1 MLPPFQDIR
10 RSRLRLVRDKAK
22 ERLSPHIHGYESYL
36 SDVPLVNLLKDNPL
50 KGLSG
55 VSDVLSLL
63 KKAGLRRGLNTVLNG
78 VLVLLLLCFT
88 PSLASAQS
96 PETEK
101 PVPILS
107 GTAGTF
113 SFVTAGQQQLDAQ
126 INPVL
131 LLPLGDRWLVES
143 RAEIQGAF
151 QRSPGGGPYGGPVDK
166 NLDYLE
172 ADYIANPHVTVT
184 MGRFLTPFGIF
195 NERLYP
201 IWIRSLQQDPLIL
214 PLSAESSDGMMLRGG
229 FPANTKANFTYAA
242 YVSAISTSHNNLVS
256 ERNVGGRMSFFLPGQ
271 RVEIGASWQKLL
283 QDARANAFGFH
294 FAWWSTQLPLNVHS
308 EYARS
313 NQGSGYWIDGAYRLS
328 QLHFWQRAM
337 RRTEIA
343 GRAEQFFSGS
353 ITPDEALALGLS
365 PANTRE
371 GEAGVNYY
379 LQDGLKVVGSYGRQF
394 SSAGN
399 LNLWSVGIAYRF
411 LIPLGRVGAL

>member
-1 MLPPFQDIR
+1 MVAPPALAASF
-10 RSRLRLVRDKAK
+10 
-22 ERLSPHIHGYESYL
+22 
-36 SDVPLVNLLKDNPL
+36 LL
-50 KGLSG
+50 
-55 VSDVLSLL
+55 LSL
-63 KKAGLRRGLNTVLNG
+63 T
-78 VLVLLLLCFT
+78 LLCFT
-88 PSLASAQS
+88 EGLAAAQS
-96 PETEK
+96 SALEK

-113 SFVTAGQQQLDAQ
+113 SFVTAGQQELNAQ
-126 INPVL
+126 VNPVL
-131 LLPLGDRWLVES
+131 LLPLGGHWLVES
-143 RAEIQGAF
+143 RAEFEGAF
-151 QRSPGGGPYGGPVDK
+151 QRPPDGGPYGGPVSK

-172 ADYIANPHVTVT
+172 ADYIANPYVTVT
-184 MGRFLTPFGIF
+184 LGRFLTPFGIF

-229 FPANTKANFTYAA
+229 FPVVANAKANLSYAV
-242 YVSAISTSHNNLVS
+242 YVSAVSTSHNNLQS
-256 ERNVGGRMSFFLPGQ
+256 DRKVGGRVSFFLPGP

-294 FAWWSTQLPLNVHS
+294 FAWLSSRFPLNVHS

-328 QLHFWQRAM
+328 QLHFWQKAM

-343 GRAEQFFSGS
+343 ARAEQFFSGS
-353 ITPDEALALGLS
+353 ISADQAAALELS

-371 GEAGVNYY
+371 GEFGLNYY
-379 LQDGLKVVGSYGRQF
+379 LQDGMKIVGSYGRQF

-399 LNLWSVGIAYRF
+399 QNLWSMGIAYRF
-411 LIPLGRVGAL
+411 LIPLGRVGAP